1 MHRPVEF
8 DEFGV
13 VGSIFFADLRGRS
26 QGALNCARAVVQMC
40 SLFPG
45 VISSSQLAPN
55 LSAGRFTWLHARIA
69 YQDQFQSQIPWC
81 SATIE
86 AFAE

>member
-1 MHRPVEF
+1 VEF

-26 QGALNCARAVVQMC
+26 Q
-40 SLFPG
+40 
-45 VISSSQLAPN
+45 
-55 LSAGRFTWLHARIA
+55 GRFTWLHARIA